1 MKKESL
7 IAMVLGIGAGV
18 TIAILLISNSKS
30 SGNSDKKVITPAV
43 SPTVAILQQEA
54 FTLKISTPENNSSN
68 ENDEIDI
75 KGSAPKGSLIVIAS
89 SAGDHTEKIEE
100 DTFDVKFPLVLGEN
114 VIRVTAYN
122 GKDSTSKTLKIYQLG
137 SE

>member
-7 IAMVLGIGAGV
+7 IAMTLGIGAGV
-18 TIAILLISNSKS
+18 TIAILLISKSKS

-54 FTLKISTPENNSSN
+54 FTLKVTAPTTNSTSES
-68 ENDEIDI
+68 DEITI
-75 KGSAPKGSLIVIAS
+75 KGSAPKGSLIVITS
-89 SAGDHTEKIEE
+89 SAGDQAIKNKEE
-100 DTFDVKFPLVLGEN
+100 TFETKFPLALGEN
-114 VIRVTAYN
+114 VIRITAYN